1 MRVLRF
7 FSLLFSALSAG
18 MVLSHMLEMRT
29 KMRMN
34 PDKYSNT
41 EAFDQ
46 TWSMA
51 SALLD
56 SGAVL
61 FSLPLLLFG
70 RRRGQ
75 DRKATL
81 VGIAALSAADALW
94 ASGNRPVNDQ
104 VAAWESGLDVPHDWE
119 AERKRLEVSTTARA
133 VLQVGALGALII
145 ASQQQPEPRLRDVIG
160 PEAKRLHRRA
170 SKLAPKTT
178 SRVEDVIDQLQPV
191 AQHFLHEA
199 GRHAPSSTEDARD
212 RMSNL
217 VEHAQPALMR
227 FLHDTSK
234 KSPVSPEDARDAANK
249 AMRRARKPARRWM
262 QHLPALKAS

>member
-18 MVLSHMLEMRT
+18 MVLAHVLQMRT

-34 PDKYSNT
+34 PDEYSNT
-41 EAFDQ
+41 KALDE

-51 SALLD
+51 GALLD
-56 SGAVL
+56 SGALL

-70 RRRGQ
+70 RRTGQ

-81 VGIAALSAADALW
+81 AGIAALSAADALW
-94 ASGNRPVNDQ
+94 ASNRPVNDQ
-104 VAAWESGLDVPHDWE
+104 VGTWESGEDVPQDWD
-119 AERKRLEVSTTARA
+119 AERKHWEVSTAARA

-145 ASQQQPEPRLRDVIG
+145 ASQRQPEPTLRDVIN
-160 PEAKRLHRRA
+160 PQAKRLHKKA
-170 SKLAPKTT
+170 SKLAPKAT

-199 GRHAPSSTEDARD
+199 GKHAPSSTDDARD
-212 RMSNL
+212 KVGNL
-217 VEHAQPALMR
+217 VEHAQPAFMR
-227 FLHDTSK
+227 FLHDASK
-234 KSPVSPEDARDAANK
+234 KSPVSPEDARDAADK
-249 AMRRARKPARRWM
+249 AIHRARKPARRWM
-262 QHLPALKAS
+262 HRMPMLKAS